1 MCCWPGLARQIA
13 SSSASLSGPREFCE
27 PCVLLFHLAVLAEH
41 GRSTATSIHAAW
53 AHDYSGSNLQ
63 LSRGAQL
70 PQAVGQMNLEP
81 HPVSGELE
89 LEDVS
94 AVKYRR
100 LDQETLQVRLEAEQ
114 FNLLPI
120 YVWCE
125 NDEHGSSGAGWRLA
139 ELRTLNAFNDG
150 TDWFDTA
157 HEANNAAG
165 KAHKAQA
172 TLGTHAAQVGSGS
185 DMDDSN
191 DDYWAAYDRTPGQTP
206 ARTPAK
212 RSPAPFASG
221 LARQLPDREEDDY
234 YARYGE
240 EVQPAMDSH
249 DPDEDTGEVGQS
261 SLNGPLNG
269 HVAAPAPADSADYRT
284 SLQPHDAWGAKDSAI
299 ASANERSPEQKDHEQ
314 LSMPRPISPASS
326 HSSVDRL
333 EEKAAEMSTANEY
346 AQRAVKQHISTD
358 IKSLFRLARASGMDR
373 EEFVHVVQRELDV
386 LGLLDRDE

>member
-1 MCCWPGLARQIA
+1 PE
-13 SSSASLSGPREFCE
+13 PRE
-27 PCVLLFHLAVLAEH
+27 LLPPLLACL
-41 GRSTATSIHAAW
+41 ATSTVSPQPPPALLPLLAPILRQRV
-53 AHDYSGSNLQ
+53 SF
-63 LSRGAQL
+63 LSQSRTDGWLPLLSWDLGRGAKL
-70 PQAVGQMNLEP
+70 PQAVGHMNLEP

-94 AVKYRR
+94 GVKYRR
-100 LDQETLQVRLEAEQ
+100 LDQETLQVRLEVEQ
-114 FNLLPI
+114 FGMLPV

-139 ELRTLNAFNDG
+139 ELRTLNDINDG
-150 TDWFDTA
+150 TEWFDTA
-157 HEANNAAG
+157 HEANDAAG
-165 KAHKAQA
+165 SGHKAQA
-172 TLGTHAAQVGSGS
+172 TLGANAAQGGSGS

-221 LARQLPDREEDDY
+221 LSQQLPDSEEDDY

-261 SLNGPLNG
+261 SLNG
-269 HVAAPAPADSADYRT
+269 HVLASVTASAPPDSTDYRT

-299 ASANERSPEQKDHEQ
+299 ASASERSPEQESHEQ

-326 HSSVDRL
+326 HSSIDRL
-333 EEKAAEMSTANEY
+333 EEKAAEMSTANDF
-346 AQRAVKQHISTD
+346 AQRAVQQHISTD
-358 IKSLFRLARASGMDR
+358 IKSLFRLAKASGMDR
-373 EEFVHVVQRELDV
+373 EEFVHIVQRELDV
-386 LGLLDRDE
+386 LGLLD